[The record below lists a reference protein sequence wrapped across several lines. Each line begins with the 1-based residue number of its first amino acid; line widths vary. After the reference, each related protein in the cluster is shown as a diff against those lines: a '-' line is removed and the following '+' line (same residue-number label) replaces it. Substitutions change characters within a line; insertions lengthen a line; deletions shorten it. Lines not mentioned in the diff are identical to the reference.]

1 MAQLPI
7 KKIFPAHGSPDR
19 IKAGG
24 FDKSLID
31 ATIQYLKAL
40 DEPVKK
46 PVAWERNLKDGKDD
60 LVAGR
65 LIFFEAYEGLH
76 QENIEF
82 MKEIREE
89 SAANMTKRS
98 GEGTNDILT

>member
-31 ATIQYLKAL
+31 ATIQYLI
-40 DEPVKK
+40 
-46 PVAWERNLKDGKDD
+46 G
-60 LVAGR
+60 
-65 LIFFEAYEGLH
+65 
-76 QENIEF
+76 
-82 MKEIREE
+82 KEI
-89 SAANMTKRS
+89 SKMGKT
-98 GEGTNDILT
+98 I